1 LSATFG
7 AYSTA
12 ALATAI
18 AAFIAAICDY
28 YAKSAASLA
37 ASE

>member
-1 LSATFG
+1 L
-7 AYSTA
+7 A
-12 ALATAI
+12 AAI